1 MEEFDRSV
9 SKENS
14 EYKNIIDL
22 INLAEKDKKLMGLL
36 KKENISDDTA
46 KKIAIFIY
54 GRLSKI

>member
-1 MEEFDRSV
+1 MEEFDQSV

-22 INLAEKDKKLMGLL
+22 IDLAEKDKKLMGLL
-36 KKENISDDTA
+36 KKENISDDSA

-54 GRLSKI
+54 GRLSKM